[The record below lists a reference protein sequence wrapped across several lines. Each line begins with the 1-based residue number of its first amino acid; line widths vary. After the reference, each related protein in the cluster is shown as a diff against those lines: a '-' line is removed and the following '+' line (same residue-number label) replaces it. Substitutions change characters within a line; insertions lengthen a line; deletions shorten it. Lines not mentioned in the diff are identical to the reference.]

1 MKPKVLLF
9 DLFGT
14 LVDVGG
20 VADECER
27 IFPGRG
33 EQLSRTWRDKQLK
46 YTWLRTLMDHYEDF
60 ERITQHA
67 LVAACKELRL
77 PPNDALK
84 EDLPAAFER
93 LKPFPEVPRA
103 LASLASDGFRLGVLS
118 NGTRQQLRTVVA
130 RSAIGVPLMICSAD
144 DVRLYKPAPSV
155 YAYGVEQAQTEVGE
169 VLFVSANAW
178 DVAGA
183 RAFGLSCAWLD
194 RAHGAFE
201 ELDVAPT
208 IVAHDLDDLVHELGH
223 QEE

>member
-1 MKPKVLLF
+1 MKPKILLF

-27 IFPGRG
+27 VFPGHG
-33 EQLSRTWRDKQLK
+33 EQLSRVWRDKQLK
-46 YTWLRTLMDHYEDF
+46 YTWLRTLMGRYENF

-67 LVAACKELRL
+67 LVAACNDLRL
-77 PPNDALK
+77 HPDDALK

-93 LKPFPEVPRA
+93 LKPFPEVPTA
-103 LASLASDGFRLGVLS
+103 LASLASDGFHLGVLS
-118 NGTRQQLRTVVA
+118 NGTRQQA
-130 RSAIGVPLMICSAD
+130 SAVLAQSAFGVPILIFSAD
-144 DVRLYKPAPSV
+144 DVRLYKPAPGV
-155 YAYGVEQAQTEVGE
+155 YAFGVQQVQAEVGE

-194 RAHGAFE
+194 RARGSFE
-201 ELDVAPT
+201 ELDVTPT
-208 IVAHDLDDLVHELGH
+208 IVAHDLDDLVHELR
-223 QEE
+223 QREA